1 MWTYLFRRLLISVP
15 VLVGITALVFLLIT
29 LAPGDPIDMIIPE
42 GRRDNLTPEQMEALR
57 ASLGLDKP
65 IPVRYV
71 LWLREAVQG
80 NLGSSYKWHMPV
92 TDVLG
97 SRLGATVRL
106 SAAALL
112 IALAIG
118 IPAGFVMARHQHGKL
133 DYGIQLP
140 ILALW
145 STPPFFMALGLIY
158 IFALRLGWLP
168 AIGMSTPG
176 VPPSLGDQLKHI
188 AMPAFALA
196 AGQAAI
202 FARYTRASV
211 LDVMQSDFVTTARS
225 KGLSEWTVVTR
236 HIGRNAGLP
245 VITILGLSIPQFVSG
260 AVITETIFSWPG
272 IGQAAYIAT
281 INRDYPMLM
290 GVVVVTAITVL
301 ASNLITDVSY
311 AGLDPRIRYD

>member
-15 VLVGITALVFLLIT
+15 VMVGITALVFLLIT
-29 LAPGDPIDMIIPE
+29 LAPGDPIDLIIPE
-42 GRRDNLTPEQMEALR
+42 GRRDSLTAEQMEALR

-97 SRLGATVRL
+97 DRLGATVRL

-118 IPAGFVMARHQHGKL
+118 IPAGVVMARHQHGKL

-145 STPPFFMALGLIY
+145 STPAFFMALGLIY

-176 VPPSLGDQLKHI
+176 VPPSLGDQLKHL

-196 AGQAAI
+196 AGHIAEL
-202 FARYTRASV
+202 V
-211 LDVMQSDFVTTARS
+211 
-225 KGLSEWTVVTR
+225 KGLEATFIEV
-236 HIGRNAGLP
+236 GRE
-245 VITILGLSIPQFVSG
+245 LS
-260 AVITETIFSWPG
+260 
-272 IGQAAYIAT
+272 
-281 INRDYPMLM
+281 
-290 GVVVVTAITVL
+290 
-301 ASNLITDVSY
+301 
-311 AGLDPRIRYD
+311 